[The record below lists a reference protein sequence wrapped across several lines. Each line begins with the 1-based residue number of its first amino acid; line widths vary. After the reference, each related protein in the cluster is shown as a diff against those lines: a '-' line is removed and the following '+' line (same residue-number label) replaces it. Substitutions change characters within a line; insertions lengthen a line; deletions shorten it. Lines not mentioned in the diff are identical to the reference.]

1 MAWLDSHLIINA
13 SGHVLSNTARHTKLT
28 IVRVRDRVKSQ
39 HQHHF
44 KLVKIEYFSIRKILV
59 GGTRAVKNNDNS
71 KVEGNIHFIKI
82 YLM

>member
-1 MAWLDSHLIINA
+1 MAALTAWIINA
-13 SGHVLSNTARHTKLT
+13 SGHVLSNTALHTKLT

-39 HQHHF
+39 YQHYF

-59 GGTRAVKNNDNS
+59 GDTQAVKNDDNS

-82 YLM
+82 YQM